1 MNLQALEG
9 NMGHDPE
16 LSEIPTSGTSV
27 CNVRIATNDGYR
39 DRNTGAFVE
48 RTTWHRV
55 TFYGRAAEAIA
66 EYGAKGR
73 SIFVTGRTRKE
84 KYEDGNGIERE
95 SVEVIAKEWRF
106 TGPASNGSSSGEAHS
121 APPSS
126 GDFEDDIPV

>member
-1 MNLQALEG
+1 
-9 NMGHDPE
+9 MGHDPE
-16 LSEIPTSGTSV
+16 LYEIPTSGTSV
-27 CNVRIATNDGYR
+27 CNVRIATNDGYK

-106 TGPASNGSSSGEAHS
+106 TGPATNGSSSGES
-121 APPSS
+121 DSVPPSS
-126 GDFEDDIPV
+126 GDFEDDIPF